1 MSQTQVVILTAQS
14 LFIEGIISR
23 LKKYPQRIDLTI
35 INPVEHTNYLEQI
48 IKIQPSTLILN
59 SIKDKEQNNLPLPL
73 LLKELPS
80 LRVIYLDIM
89 KNTIQVVNSST
100 LTVERVGELLEIIT
114 AEPGSDELL
123 DILVGPNKN
132 TIEEV
137 VPKKL

>member
-1 MSQTQVVILTAQS
+1 
-14 LFIEGIISR
+14 
-23 LKKYPQRIDLTI
+23 
-35 INPVEHTNYLEQI
+35 
-48 IKIQPSTLILN
+48 
-59 SIKDKEQNNLPLPL
+59 
-73 LLKELPS
+73 
-80 LRVIYLDIM
+80 M